1 MERIDSK
8 DFLPY
13 LDKEKISE
21 EDFLELCFTEGLIL
35 EKNGDTWAIYEPV
48 LMGNA
53 EAVSGYA
60 ADRVEAGALEG
71 DEDYEFMPADCAVH
85 EMMARNFY
93 DEEEL
98 KELGYEDE

>member
-1 MERIDSK
+1 
-8 DFLPY
+8 
-13 LDKEKISE
+13 
-21 EDFLELCFTEGLIL
+21 
-35 EKNGDTWAIYEPV
+35 
-48 LMGNA
+48 MGNA